1 MHRIGKRALALWV
14 VITVLLGGLGF
25 FVYEYVTKAEDWV
38 LETGNPNVYEENEIS
53 MGTVLDREG
62 ILLAD
67 LTDGREYSTNAK
79 VRMSTLHWVG
89 DRKGNISATLIS
101 RYEEEL
107 AGFDLLNGL
116 YDYGGIGGTMELTI
130 SARVQM
136 AALEAMGNRKGTI
149 AVYNYKTG
157 EILCALTTPTFDP
170 DNEPDIA
177 GDTTGMYDGAYWNR
191 FLRSAYI
198 PGSIFKIVTTAAALE
213 EMPDIL
219 DRTYTCPGKLQ
230 IGADYVS
237 CERAHGTM
245 AIREAM
251 MRSCNCVYAQIALQ
265 LGAQTMEKY
274 VARFG
279 VTQSVSFDGLST
291 AEGNYGVL
299 GTADVNLA
307 WSAVG
312 QYTDQ
317 INPCT
322 YLTFVGAVANG
333 GQGVTPYIVSSVT
346 VGSTATY
353 TARVIPRERIMS
365 EETAAML
372 REFMRN
378 NVVSNYGAD
387 HFPGLTVCAKSGT
400 GEVGGGNKPNAM
412 FTGFVAEE
420 EYPFAFIVAVE
431 NGGYGSAVC
440 VPILAKVLEAC
451 KAMADGWSN

>member
-14 VITVLLGGLGF
+14 VIAVLLGGLGF
-25 FVYEYVTKAEDWV
+25 FVYEYVTKAGEWV
-38 LETGNPNVYEENEIS
+38 LETGNPNVYEDGEIS
-53 MGTVLDREG
+53 MGAVVDREG
-62 ILLAD
+62 ILLVD

-89 DRKGNISATLIS
+89 DRKGNISPALIS

-107 AGFDLLNGL
+107 AGFDLINGL
-116 YDYGGIGGTMELTI
+116 YGYGGIGGTMELTI
-130 SARVQM
+130 SAKVQM
-136 AALEAMGNRKGTI
+136 AALEAMGNRKGTV
-149 AVYNYKTG
+149 AVMNYKTG

-170 DNEPDIA
+170 DHEPDIA
-177 GDTTGMYDGAYWNR
+177 GDTTGMYDGVYWNR
-191 FLRSAYI
+191 FLKSVYI

-219 DRTYTCPGKLQ
+219 DRTYTCPGKLE

-265 LGAQTMEKY
+265 LGAEMLEKY
-274 VARFG
+274 VAQFM
-279 VTQSVSFDGLST
+279 VTQSVRFDGLSS
-291 AEGNYGVL
+291 AVGNYAVM
-299 GTADVNLA
+299 GTADVNVA

-317 INPCT
+317 INPCA
-322 YLTFVGAVANG
+322 YLTFVAAVANG
-333 GQGVTPYIVSSVT
+333 GQGVNPYIVSSVG
-346 VGSTATY
+346 VGNTQTY
-353 TARVIPRERIMS
+353 RAESLRRERIMS
-365 EETAAML
+365 EETAAL
-372 REFMRN
+372 LGEFMRN

-387 HFPGLTVCAKSGT
+387 NFPGLTVCAKSGT
-400 GEVGGGNKPNAM
+400 GEVGGGMKPNAM
-412 FTGFVAEE
+412 FAGFVADEQ
-420 EYPFAFIVAVE
+420 YPFAFIVAVE

-451 KAMADGWSN
+451 KAVV